1 MYLYDNYTT
10 RYIFPVRF
18 CFYQLISDTLANT
31 IQRLTIYNVSS
42 GIERVR
48 TKKTISILHV
58 QSNSSHMTFYSSLLK
73 CDTVIISF
81 VFVVVVVVV
90 VVENFRRVILVC
102 PSLLHFFWGNPVQSR
117 ATSTS
122 PTHHIINQLTMC
134 ASNSNSSD
142 RLRIIAFRT
151 F

>member
-81 VFVVVVVVV
+81 VVVVVVVV
-90 VVENFRRVILVC
+90 VVENFRRVILVW
-102 PSLLHFFWGNPVQSR
+102 PSLLHIFFGGIQSSPVQLQLLPPI
-117 ATSTS
+117 TSS
-122 PTHHIINQLTMC
+122 IN
-134 ASNSNSSD
+134 
-142 RLRIIAFRT
+142 
-151 F
+151 